1 MDEDQIEGELDDF
14 FKQGGLDVEEMQ
26 APIVEEEIKPS
37 KTGIDGKVGADK
49 EKEEVEI
56 KDVEPDE

>member
-37 KTGIDGKVGADK
+37 KTGTDGKVGADK

>member
-26 APIVEEEIKPS
+26 APIVEEEIKSS
-37 KTGIDGKVGADK
+37 KTGADGKVGADK
-49 EKEEVEI
+49 EKEEVEV

>member
-1 MDEDQIEGELDDF
+1 
-14 FKQGGLDVEEMQ
+14 MQ

-37 KTGIDGKVGADK
+37 KTGTDGKVGADK

>member
-37 KTGIDGKVGADK
+37 KTGTDGKDGAD
-49 EKEEVEI
+49 
-56 KDVEPDE
+56 

>member
-1 MDEDQIEGELDDF
+1 
-14 FKQGGLDVEEMQ
+14 MQ
-26 APIVEEEIKPS
+26 APIVEEEIKSS
-37 KTGIDGKVGADK
+37 KTGADGKVGADK